1 MTKANSENFSNQLS
15 ELEAITSW
23 FESDQVDLDEGIT
36 KFERGMEL
44 VTSLK
49 QRLGEVENRVDKV
62 KAKFDTAAQVVVDI
76 DEPDVPPPSSV
87 KDHPELF

>member
-1 MTKANSENFSNQLS
+1 MTKTNQENFGGQLE

-44 VTSLK
+44 VTSLRK
-49 QRLGEVENRVDKV
+49 RLDDVENRVEKV
-62 KAKFDTAAQVVVDI
+62 KAKFEAPIVTDTV
-76 DEPDVPPPSSV
+76 DEPELPPLNSAD
-87 KDHPELF
+87 DHPELFS